1 LAWIKTDQTMKK
13 ITMILI
19 AILALSF
26 TSQSTA
32 QETVSKDL
40 LLTTLN
46 SEAHLKFEDEQVTKL
61 MEYNEEFVDEIY
73 EILDSDKEE
82 KQKEEL
88 LDALSQTREANLHEF
103 LTKHE
108 TNKYLKY
115 MEDELKPL
123 TRKNK
128 LLKHISKT

>member
-1 LAWIKTDQTMKK
+1 MKK
-13 ITMILI
+13 QILLI
-19 AILALSF
+19 LSF
-26 TSQSTA
+26 VLLCFAVDTYA
-32 QETVSKDL
+32 QEPVSKEL

-46 SEAHLKFEDEQVTKL
+46 SVAHLKFEDEQVAKL
-61 MEYNEEFVDEIY
+61 MEYNRGFVDEVY

-82 KQKEEL
+82 KQKKEL

-123 TRKNK
+123 IRKNK

>member
-1 LAWIKTDQTMKK
+1 MKK

-26 TSQSTA
+26 TLQSTA

-46 SEAHLKFEDEQVTKL
+46 SVAHLKFEDEQVTKL
-61 MEYNEEFVDEIY
+61 MEYNEGFVDEIY